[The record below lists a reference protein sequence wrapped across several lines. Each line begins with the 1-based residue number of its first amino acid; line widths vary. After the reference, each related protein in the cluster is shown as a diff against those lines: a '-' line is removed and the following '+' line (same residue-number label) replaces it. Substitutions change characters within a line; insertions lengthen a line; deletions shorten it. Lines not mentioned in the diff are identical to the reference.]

1 MSAKE
6 KILLITGASS
16 DVGIA
21 LLPEIY
27 SRYEYLY
34 LQYRTMNDSLKRLIE
49 DIGAEGKVVGMCAID
64 KELHDVMLISIDGTV
79 IRIDTAG
86 ISQMGRST
94 SGVKV
99 MRLDEDVKIATFARI
114 DSDTEEDDEEEN

>member
-49 DIGAEGKVVGMCAID
+49 DIGAEGKVLPIRCDLQETTQVEEMIKDIID
-64 KELHDVMLISIDGTV
+64 HGRIPNNIVHLASPKPNNGYFHTKCSKDFDAGWEISVKSIILLI
-79 IRIDTAG
+79 
-86 ISQMGRST
+86 
-94 SGVKV
+94 
-99 MRLDEDVKIATFARI
+99 
-114 DSDTEEDDEEEN
+114 